1 MDKFWDMT
9 IDFLAKIN
17 TWIPLATV
25 LWAGLGL
32 IGVVLILAI
41 AGCALRKR
49 LVPQC
54 LIWIYFIF
62 ATLIIFAQADGDI
75 FTVVENMEV
84 PCLVVL
90 ICYLLRL
97 VFYRRPRYTYVE
109 RAVYAREIDKT
120 PVAKEVK
127 EEKEQKEDTAR
138 EVETTVVEEI
148 KINEVI
154 TDENQA
160 EVEEDKEADQE
171 KNQAA
176 EEKTKVETKVE
187 VEDKQEDKE
196 EKKEV
201 AEKAEENTTVDMP
214 VVEPIPDKTYEAPRE
229 PGIVTTPVS
238 ETIPELKSTIAT
250 ASRPSTTVAR
260 PSTTVARP
268 SASSLSSANRS
279 SSASSMLAARS
290 NATASTTANLNRP
303 ATTTTSA
310 STTAAR
316 PNAFA
321 SMYNPRMVKTT
332 TTTTTTTTT
341 NTNTSA
347 NTLNA
352 TASTSSV
359 RATSGLATGVNRT
372 ASATTT
378 STPKNPRS
386 TDDIM
391 AAIARLR
398 ASMKK

>member
-62 ATLIIFAQADGDI
+62 ATLIIFAQADGNI

-120 PVAKEVK
+120 PVAKEIK

-160 EVEEDKEADQE
+160 EVKEDKEADQE

-279 SSASSMLAARS
+279 SASSMLAARS

-352 TASTSSV
+352 TASSSSV